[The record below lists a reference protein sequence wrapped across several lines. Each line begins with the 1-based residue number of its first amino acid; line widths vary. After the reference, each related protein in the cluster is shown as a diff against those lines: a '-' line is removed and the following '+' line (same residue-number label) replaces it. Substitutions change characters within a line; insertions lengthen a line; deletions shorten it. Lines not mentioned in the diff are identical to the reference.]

1 MSNKMVEL
9 YVFLCYKRVLEMM
22 QLNDND
28 ETDDNEADM
37 VSNPNLSHLDINILP
52 NDKIKALSKFTA
64 FADNNIIMTQKLKL
78 CWGKHAGKKR
88 KCWSPAFSPFPTMF
102 SKVFFS
108 RGVKSRNCVVKG

>member
-1 MSNKMVEL
+1 
-9 YVFLCYKRVLEMM
+9 MM

-78 CWGKHAGKKR
+78 CWGKTCGEKEKMQVT
-88 KCWSPAFSPFPTMF
+88 SIFSF
-102 SKVFFS
+102 SHNVF
-108 RGVKSRNCVVKG
+108 KSFLFQRC